1 MEQMT
6 REMRELKDIFTKVF
20 NIGGEISQQPPLRA
34 TFIKPLRRISI
45 LFHSNE
51 TISEVLEA
59 PTTTSF
65 KPLRRISTLFPNN
78 EAISEALKA
87 PTTTS
92 FKPLRRISTLFPS
105 NEVISEASEVEDS
118 VPRYQIPN
126 PATSFKFLQRIS
138 ISLPDN
144 LFAFECLKVGGSADD
159 SVPP

>member
-1 MEQMT
+1 
-6 REMRELKDIFTKVF
+6 MRELKDIFTKVF

-51 TISEVLEA
+51 TISEVLE
-59 PTTTSF
+59 
-65 KPLRRISTLFPNN
+65 
-78 EAISEALKA
+78 A